1 MTEEKCKDNSVGYT
15 TAKECKSWP
24 RQVCSLKKQSVRKV
38 SPDTNCKKIAVVMC
52 GPKGC
57 GFSQGAEECRKKIKT
72 VIFDKPE
79 EVCKLD
85 PRETCKFVTKLVP
98 QLKEVESCI
107 DVPKEI
113 CVRTER
119 NPHKVK
125 YPVIKN
131 WCYTLKCPDECLE
144 SAENGKCL
152 PECSHYDDKACCSR
166 NECSH
171 RCSEAAKWGECP
183 QECKKHSGDPT
194 CCAPTCPA
202 KCTSKRQ
209 GECSHRGVEE
219 CGHVPG
225 CCPDKFQLLFGD
237 TVAFEGQGRING
249 RV

>member
-15 TAKECKSWP
+15 TSKECKSWP

-38 SPDTNCKKIAVVMC
+38 SPDTDCKKIPVVMC

-113 CVRTER
+113 CVRLETNHR
-119 NPHKVK
+119 KVK
-125 YPVIKN
+125 YPVIRN
-131 WCYTLKCPDECLE
+131 WCYTVKCPDECI
-144 SAENGKCL
+144 SAAKKGLCL
-152 PECSHYDDKACCSR
+152 FPLQRQDMLCNRKVSKRVCCSLT
-166 NECSH
+166 N
-171 RCSEAAKWGECP
+171 W
-183 QECKKHSGDPT
+183 
-194 CCAPTCPA
+194 
-202 KCTSKRQ
+202 
-209 GECSHRGVEE
+209 
-219 CGHVPG
+219 
-225 CCPDKFQLLFGD
+225 
-237 TVAFEGQGRING
+237 TVLVRTM
-249 RV
+249 